1 MRLYRNESSYPKV
14 NAQANL
20 IGRTH
25 YVDDDTLRFHRSR
38 VLSARHTDE
47 GLLFA
52 ITTSDSLDY
61 NHTKRGFRYVIFDV
75 FGNVVE
81 RVKIEDAFK
90 RHEQCL
96 KAMWK
101 AVNALDAKAIT
112 IKATGEAEYTFACEM
127 QRLRA
132 DVAKINTTEAA

>member
-1 MRLYRNESSYPKV
+1 MRLYKQESSYPKV
-14 NAQANL
+14 NAQQNL
-20 IGRTH
+20 CGRTH

-90 RHEQCL
+90 RHESCI

-112 IKATGEAEYTFACEM
+112 YKAISNAERQYVREIEE
-127 QRLRA
+127 LRTA
-132 DVAKINTTEAA
+132 VAMINTAKVA